1 MNERLKKNLVLQGS
15 ILAIAGLI
23 SKVIGFIYRIP
34 MANIMGN
41 TGNGLYSVA
50 FGLYNIALTL
60 SSYSM
65 PLAISKL
72 MSARLAKGDKRNA
85 HRLFHDALIFAICTG
100 LIASIALYAGAEF
113 FAGLYRKEGLE
124 MPLRVLAPTVF
135 VVAMLGCCRGF
146 FQGHRNMVPTAVSQ
160 VIEQIV
166 NAAVSVAAA
175 SYFTKNA
182 AGRNAAAYGA
192 MGGTF
197 GTLAGAATALLLF
210 IIIFISRQVLI
221 KKKEGGPDLGDMPLE
236 DHKLMIK
243 AVFFTVLP
251 VIISQSIYQ
260 LGYTLDDLIF
270 GNLMTLKGIGE
281 TYVTDLQGVFN
292 TQYNQMINLPT
303 AIATAMASATLP
315 SIVASHT
322 RGEADKVKS
331 KTDTVIKVNMLIA
344 IPSAVGLA
352 VLAEPIMGVLFP
364 RLGDMMGMA
373 IMLLRSGSLAVI
385 FYALS
390 TLSTSILQ
398 GCDRMRLPVIHSGM
412 SLALHVAIV
421 AGCLCFTDLGVY
433 ALVIG
438 NVSFPMLV
446 CILNCRSI
454 IKILGYRFRWK
465 DAFLKPLAASLV
477 MGVAALIIYMIIKDL
492 AGMLI
497 AMIVSIAVAMAVYV
511 LMLLALK
518 AVTVSE
524 LKRMIKRR

>member
-1 MNERLKKNLVLQGS
+1 MNEHLKKNLLLQGS
-15 ILAIAGLI
+15 ILAVAGLI

-41 TGNGLYSVA
+41 AGNGLYSVA

-72 MSARLAKGDKRNA
+72 MSARLAKGDNRNA
-85 HRLFHDALIFAICTG
+85 HRLFHDALIFAICMG
-100 LIASIALYAGAEF
+100 LIASLGLYFGAES
-113 FAGLYRKEGLE
+113 FAGIYQKEGLE

-146 FQGHRNMVPTAVSQ
+146 FQGHRNMLPTALSQ

-166 NAAVSVAAA
+166 NAIVSVAAA
-175 SYFTKNA
+175 SYFVSIA

-197 GTLAGAATALLLF
+197 GTLFGAATALIFFFILF
-210 IIIFISRQVLI
+210 VIRQVII
-221 KKKEGGPDLGDMPLE
+221 KKKGGPDTADMPAE
-236 DHKLMIK
+236 DHKLIIK
-243 AVFFTVLP
+243 AIVLTVIP
-251 VIISQSIYQ
+251 VIVSQSIYT
-260 LGYTLDDLIF
+260 LGYTLDDLIY
-270 GNLMTLKGIGE
+270 GNLMVLKG
-281 TYVTDLQGVFN
+281 TDQTAATIQQGVFN

-315 SIVASHT
+315 SIVASRT
-322 RGEADKVKS
+322 RGEDENVRR
-331 KTDTVIKVNMLIA
+331 KTDAVIKVNMLIA
-344 IPSAVGLA
+344 IPSAAGLA
-352 VLAEPIMGVLFP
+352 VLAEPVMGVLFP
-364 RLGDMMGMA
+364 RLGDMMDTA
-373 IMLLRSGSLAVI
+373 VMLLRTGSSAVV

-398 GCDRMRLPVIHSGM
+398 GCDKMRLPVVHSGI
-412 SLALHVAIV
+412 SLAMHVFIV
-421 AGCLCFTDLGVY
+421 AGCLLFTDLGVY
-433 ALVIG
+433 ALIIG
-438 NVSFPMLV
+438 NVSFPLMV

-454 IKILGYRFRWK
+454 LKILNHRIKWMESFI
-465 DAFLKPLAASLV
+465 KPLGAALV
-477 MGVAALIIYMIIKDL
+477 MGVVTFTAYTLLKGI

-497 AMIVSIAVAMAVYV
+497 AMIISMILAVAVYV
-511 LMLLALK
+511 VMLLAFK

-524 LKRMIKRR
+524 LKRMIKRS

>member
-1 MNERLKKNLVLQGS
+1 MNEHLKKNLLLQGS

-41 TGNGLYSVA
+41 AGNGLYSVA

-72 MSARLAKGDKRNA
+72 MSARLAKGDNRNA
-85 HRLFHDALIFAICTG
+85 HRLFHDALVLAICMG
-100 LIASIALYAGAEF
+100 LIASLGLYFGAEV
-113 FAGLYRKEGLE
+113 FAGIYQKEGLE

-146 FQGHRNMVPTAVSQ
+146 FQGHRNMLPTALSQ

-166 NAAVSVAAA
+166 NAIVSVAAA
-175 SYFTKNA
+175 SYFVSIA
-182 AGRNAAAYGA
+182 AGNKEAAYGA

-197 GTLAGAATALLLF
+197 GTLFGAAAALVFFFALF
-210 IIIFISRQVLI
+210 VIRQLSI
-221 KKKEGGPDLGDMPLE
+221 KKNGGQDTADMPVE
-236 DHKLMIK
+236 DHKLILK
-243 AVFFTVLP
+243 AIILTVIP
-251 VIISQSIYQ
+251 VIISQSIYT
-260 LGYTLDDLIF
+260 LGYTLDDLIY
-270 GNLMTLKGIGE
+270 GNLMVLKG
-281 TYVTDLQGVFN
+281 TDQTIATVQQGVFN

-315 SIVASHT
+315 SIVASRA
-322 RGEADKVKS
+322 RGEDETVKR
-331 KTDTVIKVNMLIA
+331 KTDAVIKVNMLIA
-344 IPSAVGLA
+344 IPSAVGLG
-352 VLAEPIMGVLFP
+352 VLAEPVMGVLFP
-364 RLGDMMGMA
+364 RLGDMMDTA
-373 IMLLRSGSLAVI
+373 VLLLRTGSTAVI

-398 GCDRMRLPVIHSGM
+398 GCDKMRLPVVHSGI
-412 SLALHVAIV
+412 SLAIHVFIV
-421 AGCLCFTDLGVY
+421 SGCLLFTDLGVY
-433 ALVIG
+433 SLIIG
-438 NVSFPMLV
+438 NVSFPLMV

-454 IKILGYRFRWK
+454 TKLLGYSFKWRESFVK
-465 DAFLKPLAASLV
+465 PFEAAFV
-477 MGVAALIIYMIIKDL
+477 MGLVTYALYTLLKGI

-497 AMIVSIAVAMAVYV
+497 AMIISMISAMAVYV
-511 LMLLALK
+511 VMLIVLK
-518 AVTVSE
+518 AVTVTE

>member
-72 MSARLAKGDKRNA
+72 MSARLAKGDKKNA
-85 HRLFHDALIFAICTG
+85 HRLFHDALIFAVCTG
-100 LIASIALYAGAEF
+100 LIASIALYNGAEF
-113 FAGLYRKEGLE
+113 FAKVYHKNGLE

-146 FQGHRNMVPTAVSQ
+146 FQGYRNMVPTAVSQ

-166 NAAVSVAAA
+166 NAIVSVAAA
-175 SYFTKNA
+175 AYFTRIA
-182 AGRNAAAYGA
+182 VGENAAAYGA

-197 GTLAGAATALLLF
+197 GTLFGALSALVLF
-210 IIIFISRQVLI
+210 IFLFIARQLVI
-221 KKKEGGPDLGDMPLE
+221 RNKDMGDMPAE
-236 DHKLMIK
+236 DHRVLIK

-270 GNLMTLKGIGE
+270 GNLMALKGVDQ
-281 TYVTDLQGVFN
+281 TTATNLQGVFN

-322 RGEADKVKS
+322 RGEKDKVKE

-344 IPSAVGLA
+344 IPSAIGLA
-352 VLAEPIMGVLFP
+352 VLA
-364 RLGDMMGMA
+364 
-373 IMLLRSGSLAVI
+373 
-385 FYALS
+385 
-390 TLSTSILQ
+390 
-398 GCDRMRLPVIHSGM
+398 
-412 SLALHVAIV
+412 
-421 AGCLCFTDLGVY
+421 
-433 ALVIG
+433 
-438 NVSFPMLV
+438 
-446 CILNCRSI
+446 
-454 IKILGYRFRWK
+454 
-465 DAFLKPLAASLV
+465 
-477 MGVAALIIYMIIKDL
+477 
-492 AGMLI
+492 
-497 AMIVSIAVAMAVYV
+497 
-511 LMLLALK
+511 
-518 AVTVSE
+518 
-524 LKRMIKRR
+524 